1 MAPSIISSEMEIA
14 AMRRGGAILAAVL
27 NRLATMV
34 VPGADAADLETEAQR
49 LIAAHGAK
57 PLFLGYQPEGVPS
70 PYPAALCVSVNDEVV
85 HAIPYKG
92 KIIKDGDV
100 VSLDLGVRYE
110 GMCVDSALTVVSGAV
125 PARTQKLIATTSKA
139 LYEGIAVVRAGA
151 RLGDIGHAI
160 QQCVEREG
168 FSVVREL
175 AGHGV
180 GHHAHEEPM
189 ILNFGKKGTGE
200 PLAAGMTIAIEP
212 MVTDGDWR
220 IKTDKDGWGIRTMD
234 GSLAAHFEHTLLV
247 TKDGCEIL
255 TEAG

>member
-1 MAPSIISSEMEIA
+1 MSFSSIKTEKEIA
-14 AMRRGGAILAAVL
+14 AMRRGGAILAEVL
-27 NRLATMV
+27 NRLAAMI
-34 VPGADAADLETEAQR
+34 VPGADAAELNAEAER
-49 LIAAHGAK
+49 LIVARGAT
-57 PLFLGYQPEGVPS
+57 PLFLGYRPEGAVS

-125 PARTQKLIATTSKA
+125 PARTQKLIAATSKA
-139 LYEGIAVVRAGA
+139 LYGGIAVVRAGA
-151 RLGDIGHAI
+151 KLGDIGHAI

-180 GHHAHEEPM
+180 GYHAHEEPM

-200 PLAAGMTIAIEP
+200 SLVAGMTIAIEP

-247 TKDGCEIL
+247 TNDGYEIL
-255 TEAG
+255 TKI